1 MNAVPGKTD
10 RAVLVTG
17 AAAGIGRAIATAF
30 AQAGDRLAVTDIN
43 DAAAQELSE
52 QLGGGSISA
61 ALDVTDAAQTRAVLE
76 QAYERLGGLDV
87 VCANAGISSMTAVAQ
102 LSEAEWDR
110 NMQVNAKGVFLTDQA
125 AVRLWL
131 AHGRGGVIV
140 NTASVAGKTGVSLL
154 AHYCASKFAVVGF
167 TQSLAREVAGKGI
180 RVNCVCPGYV
190 RTSMQERELG
200 WEAELRG
207 MTVEQVR
214 AEYVSLTPLGRLE
227 EPEDVANA
235 VIFLASEQAAF
246 ITGEAMN
253 VSGGAYMD

>member
-1 MNAVPGKTD
+1 MTG

-17 AAAGIGRAIATAF
+17 AAAGIGEAIVRAF
-30 AQAGDRLAVTDIN
+30 VRAGDRVAVTDI
-43 DAAAQELSE
+43 DGAAAQRLSE

-61 ALDVTDAAQTRAVLE
+61 GLDVTDAAQTRAVFQ

-87 VCANAGISSMTAVAQ
+87 VCANAGVSSMEAVAQ

-131 AHGRGGVIV
+131 EHKRGGVIV
-140 NTASVAGKTGVSLL
+140 NTASVAGKTGAPFL

-167 TQSLAREVAGKGI
+167 TQSLAREVAANGI

-200 WEAELRG
+200 WEARLRG
-207 MTVEQVR
+207 LTADQVR
-214 AEYVSLTPLGRLE
+214 AEYVALTPLGRLQ
-227 EPEDVANA
+227 EPADVASA
-235 VIFLASEQAAF
+235 VMFLASEQAAF
-246 ITGEAMN
+246 ITGEAVN
-253 VSGGAYMD
+253 VSGGAFMD